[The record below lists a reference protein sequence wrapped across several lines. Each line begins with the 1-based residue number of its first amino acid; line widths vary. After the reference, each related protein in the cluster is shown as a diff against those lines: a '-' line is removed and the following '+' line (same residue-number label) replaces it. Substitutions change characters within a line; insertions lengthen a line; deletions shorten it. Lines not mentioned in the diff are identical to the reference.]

1 MFRRGTRVKPSGFV
15 RKDFKVVDRNPSDGV
30 KPMNPVVIY
39 STKSGN
45 TEKVALEIAQE
56 LNCKAIKIL
65 AESDFSKISVK
76 DFDLVFIG
84 TWVRGGEPSPN
95 MLRFLKQLNLEDSNR
110 QFALFM
116 TWAGGGKSDVLTFNR
131 VKQLLEAKNQKLLD
145 DYNKCLGKTFGFAR
159 RGHPDTQDLAEARKW
174 ARKTANLPE
183 KSSKYAF

>member
-1 MFRRGTRVKPSGFV
+1 MGLIRRAGRFGDGTRVKPFV
-15 RKDFKVVDRNPSDGV
+15 FFRKDFKVVDPNPSGGV

-56 LNCKAIKIL
+56 LNCEAIKISG
-65 AESDFSKISVK
+65 ESDFSKISFK

-84 TWVRGGEPSPN
+84 TWVRGGEPSPD

-131 VKQLLEAKNQKLLD
+131 VKQLLEAKNQRLFD
-145 DYNKCLGKTFGFAR
+145 DYYKCLGKTFGFAR
-159 RGHPDTQDLAEARKW
+159 RGHPGTQDLAEARKW
-174 ARKTANLPE
+174 ARKNGLFA
-183 KSSKYAF
+183 